1 MYEVYQATDINTA
14 LDILE
19 FKITRALNIVAPM
32 RRVTTRPH
40 YAKWLTPALQIKI
53 KRRNV
58 MRKRAETL
66 RKREDWSVF
75 KAYQKVLAKE
85 LWDARLTSFKC
96 DMDER
101 DAKKRWKVV
110 KQHAGLP
117 SKTGRTTLSWS
128 LTGRRSLIP

>member
-1 MYEVYQATDINTA
+1 MYEVYQATDIDTA

-53 KRRNV
+53 KRRNA
-58 MRKRAETL
+58 MRKRAETS
-66 RKREDWSVF
+66 RKREDWAVF

-96 DMDER
+96 DMDKR

-110 KQHAGLP
+110 K
-117 SKTGRTTLSWS
+117 
-128 LTGRRSLIP
+128 